1 MSCRNCQD
9 SYPRVRC
16 RLTAVTNSVRL
27 RPRSLMVR
35 ILIADDSTLVRR
47 VLRSLVEQD
56 KDWQVCAEAT
66 DGGEVVQRTL
76 ETHPDLI
83 VLDFQMPV
91 MNGLQAAQEIAK
103 VAPDV
108 PVLLCTAHLS
118 LHLMGEAR
126 RVGIQGAVS
135 KSKAGDIVDAI
146 KALLR
151 HESFFCEPV
160 EAW

>member
-1 MSCRNCQD
+1 
-9 SYPRVRC
+9 
-16 RLTAVTNSVRL
+16 
-27 RPRSLMVR
+27 MVR

-47 VLRSLVEQD
+47 VLRGLVEQD

-118 LHLMGEAR
+118 SHLVEEAQR
-126 RVGIQGAVS
+126 IGIQGAVS
-135 KSKAGDIVDAI
+135 KSRAGDIVKGI

-151 HESFFCEPV
+151 RELFFCQPAEIGQ
-160 EAW
+160 

>member
-1 MSCRNCQD
+1 MI
-9 SYPRVRC
+9 
-16 RLTAVTNSVRL
+16 
-27 RPRSLMVR
+27 R
-35 ILIADDSTLVRR
+35 ILIADDSTPVRR
-47 VLRSLVEQD
+47 MLRTLLEQSA
-56 KDWQVCAEAT
+56 DWQVCGEAAN
-66 DGGEVVQRTL
+66 GGEVVKRTL

-91 MNGLQAAQEIAK
+91 MNGLQAAREVAK
-103 VAPDV
+103 VAPEV

-151 HESFFCEPV
+151 HESFFCQPV

>member
-1 MSCRNCQD
+1 MI
-9 SYPRVRC
+9 
-16 RLTAVTNSVRL
+16 
-27 RPRSLMVR
+27 R
-35 ILIADDSTLVRR
+35 ILIADDSTPVRR
-47 VLRSLVEQD
+47 MLRTLLEQSA
-56 KDWQVCAEAT
+56 DWQVCGEAAH
-66 DGGEVVQRTL
+66 GGEVVKRTL

-91 MNGLQAAQEIAK
+91 MNGLQAAREVAK
-103 VAPDV
+103 VAPEV
-108 PVLLCTAHLS
+108 PVLLCTSHLS

-146 KALLR
+146 QALLR
-151 HESFFCEPV
+151 HESFFCQPA

>member
-1 MSCRNCQD
+1 MI
-9 SYPRVRC
+9 
-16 RLTAVTNSVRL
+16 
-27 RPRSLMVR
+27 R
-35 ILIADDSTLVRR
+35 ILIADDSTMVRR
-47 VLRSLVEQD
+47 ALRSLVEQD
-56 KDWQVCAEAT
+56 ADWEVCGEAI
-66 DGGEVVQRTL
+66 DGGEVVQRTM

-91 MNGLQAAQEIAK
+91 MNGLQAAREIAK

-118 LHLMGEAR
+118 LNLMGEAR

-135 KSKAGDIVDAI
+135 KSRAGDIVRGI

-151 HESFFCEPV
+151 RESFFYRP
-160 EAW
+160 AGIGQ

>member
-1 MSCRNCQD
+1 MI
-9 SYPRVRC
+9 
-16 RLTAVTNSVRL
+16 
-27 RPRSLMVR
+27 R
-35 ILIADDSTLVRR
+35 ILIADDSMLVRG
-47 VLRSLVEQD
+47 VLRNIVEQD
-56 KDWQVCAEAT
+56 ADWEVCAEAT

-91 MNGLQAAQEIAK
+91 MNGLQVAREIAK

-118 LHLMGEAR
+118 SYLVEEAQR
-126 RVGIQGAVS
+126 IGIQGAVS
-135 KSKAGDIVDAI
+135 KSRAGDIVKGI

-151 HESFFCEPV
+151 RELFFCQPAEIGQ
-160 EAW
+160 